1 MGNHRVK
8 AQKNTRIASYV
19 TTGVALELVTLF
31 GIAYATDSHLP
42 GISPMA
48 AVSIFIDGTKDII
61 PTNDSQAPDRMK
73 GALQGDLDQGYLYK
87 SEKYHGGN
95 IFIDYPREFGIM
107 TGLGSDT
114 YEKSRGIAADK
125 TEAAIRDAIKQN
137 PCDPVYV
144 VGFSQGA
151 NAASDVLAKL
161 EKEDIDTS
169 NVTFVLLGNGARND
183 GGLWARLPA
192 GVYVPLIGLRFGA
205 STNPSAKSADKAAKV
220 IQISKQYDGA
230 SDVPKY
236 VLNPLAWANVALGFM
251 SVHNGYY
258 NEVDMDLDD
267 DGDIDQD
274 DVTLAEKD
282 LNNDGHIDQVDV
294 ELAADGVES
303 KYIVTRNGNITDIV
317 IKAPLGELPLTK
329 PLLDLGVPRAVVE
342 ALDPLLRA
350 IIETS
355 YDRPTDGKYASKPV
369 LLQLMPGPDQ
379 WIEDFHAIA
388 EGWKQTEEK
397 LAALDQEDL
406 VPTAPQPA
414 FTMVAAPEIEPGAEQ
429 FAPSAA
435 NEARVHNA
443 GATTTPV
450 NVPATQ
456 APAAPPLP
464 APMPTAPQPLPA
476 PAAPVAQEGT
486 GATGEEILLPE
497 TGAPK
502 PQIGVN
508 KTLQQI
514 NKAITGTVKTVVGA
528 LTPKRST
535 GTTTTSEPDP
545 PASEP
550 SPSDPSPSDNG
561 TGNENSDTSN
571 SESSTG

>member
-1 MGNHRVK
+1 M
-8 AQKNTRIASYV
+8 
-19 TTGVALELVTLF
+19 ALELVTLF

-48 AVSIFIDGTKDII
+48 AVSIFIDGTKDIL

-73 GALQGDLDQGYLYK
+73 GALNGDFDQGKLYK
-87 SEKYHGGN
+87 SEPGYGGN
-95 IFIDYPREFGIM
+95 VFIDYPREFGVM
-107 TGLGSDT
+107 TGLGSHT
-114 YEKSRGIAADK
+114 YEESRGIAADK

-137 PCDPVYV
+137 PNDPVYV

-161 EKEDIDTS
+161 EKENIDTS

-205 STNPSAKSADKAAKV
+205 STNPSAKPADQAAKV

-258 NEVDMDLDD
+258 NEVDMDLSGPNDVP
-267 DGDIDQD
+267 DGKID
-274 DVTLAEKD
+274 EY
-282 LNNDGHIDQVDV
+282 DV
-294 ELAADGVES
+294 EAAEANPD
-303 KYIVTRNGNITDIV
+303 KYIVTKNGNITDIV
-317 IKAPLGELPLTK
+317 IKAPVGELPLTK

-355 YDRPTDGKYASKPV
+355 YDRPTDGKYAATPV
-369 LLQLMPGPDQ
+369 HLRLLPGPDQ

-397 LAALDQEDL
+397 LADLEHEDL
-406 VPTAPQPA
+406 APTPPAPA
-414 FTMVAAPEIEPGAEQ
+414 TTMMAEPEVEAEHITPPAPEESRFQSNGA
-429 FAPSAA
+429 SITS
-435 NEARVHNA
+435 VSV
-443 GATTTPV
+443 PV
-450 NVPATQ
+450 TQ
-456 APAAPPLP
+456 APLP
-464 APMPTAPQPLPA
+464 APLPA
-476 PAAPVAQEGT
+476 PAPPVAPAPVPPPPPAAPVVQD
-486 GATGEEILLPE
+486 GAPSGAEILFPE
-497 TGAPK
+497 SGTTK

-545 PASEP
+545 PASDP
-550 SPSDPSPSDNG
+550 APSDPSPSTDG
-561 TGNENSDTSN
+561 GGNETSGTSG
-571 SESSTG
+571 SESPAA